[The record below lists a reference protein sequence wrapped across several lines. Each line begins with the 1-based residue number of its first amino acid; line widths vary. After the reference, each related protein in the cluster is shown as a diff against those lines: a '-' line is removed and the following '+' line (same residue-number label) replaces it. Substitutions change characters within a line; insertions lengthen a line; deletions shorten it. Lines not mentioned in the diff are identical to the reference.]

1 MLYRFRDRNTGK
13 WEAREGLTRIEA
25 ACALPIGSWECRF
38 VEDDNGVHLY
48 EPKLH
53 DR

>member
-1 MLYRFRDRNTGK
+1 MLYRFRDRNTGA
-13 WEAREGLTRIEA
+13 WQVREGLTRIEA
-25 ACALPIGSWECRF
+25 ACSLPIGSGQCRF
-38 VEDDNGVHLY
+38 VEDNFGVHIY